1 MKITFIDKVRLT
13 ILIVNFTQCLA
24 YVTCNQKVADSN
36 PADAIVNG
44 CSTFAENI

>member
-13 ILIVNFTQCLA
+13 ISIVNFVQYLA

-36 PADAIVNG
+36 PADSIMNG
-44 CSTFAENI
+44 CTFAENI